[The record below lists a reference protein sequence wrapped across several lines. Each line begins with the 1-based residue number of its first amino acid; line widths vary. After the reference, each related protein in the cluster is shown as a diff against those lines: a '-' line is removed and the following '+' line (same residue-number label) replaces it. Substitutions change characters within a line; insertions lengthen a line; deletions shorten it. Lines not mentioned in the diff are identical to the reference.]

1 MGYTLLGAR
10 ANWMLTGASQSDVAT
25 ISRGSGL
32 KHRSP
37 ACRQMVV
44 ALTRNSEA
52 NRCIGTATAT
62 AQPQHSH
69 ITATAHSHSGDDPID
84 AIIALLVAGTKA
96 GNKKK
101 QGRGRG

>member
-1 MGYTLLGAR
+1 
-10 ANWMLTGASQSDVAT
+10 
-25 ISRGSGL
+25 
-32 KHRSP
+32 
-37 ACRQMVV
+37 MVV

-52 NRCIGTATAT
+52 NRSIGTATATAT

-101 QGRGRG
+101 NRDGGGGDGHAVVAAM